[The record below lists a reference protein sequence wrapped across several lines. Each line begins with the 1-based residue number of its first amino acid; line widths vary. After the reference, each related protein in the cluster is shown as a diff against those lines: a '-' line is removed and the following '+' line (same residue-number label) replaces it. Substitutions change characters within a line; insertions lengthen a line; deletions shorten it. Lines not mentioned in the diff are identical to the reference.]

1 MTSKPRASKPR
12 TPTSHTSV
20 PRTLTA
26 RLAPLLPTRL
36 VAATARAVYPR
47 FEPELARLGDLL
59 PPGCGTAVD
68 VGGWYGPWTH
78 RLWRHAREVVTVE
91 PVPHLARLLASAAPA
106 HGRVIPAAASD
117 RPGTARLWLPPD
129 DEGDRG
135 VSSLVRRDI
144 HARAV
149 HVPCVTLDGL
159 NLRDVGFI
167 KIDVDGNE
175 LAVLHGATGLLT
187 RDRPALFVELE
198 SRIQPIAPVVTY
210 LSLLGY
216 EGWVLPDTDWVRLAT
231 FPLEEH
237 QARTSY
243 VVSQGLLRRVLPFA
257 RGPRYVNSVL
267 FLPDGRAPGVSAVR
281 DDGSHAR
288 SETPRPPLQPP
299 RLPAGPAAPHGGPQP
314 GPGRERPS

>member
-1 MTSKPRASKPR
+1 MTSK
-12 TPTSHTSV
+12 HT

-59 PPGCGTAVD
+59 PPDCGTAVD

-78 RLWRHAREVVTVE
+78 RLWRHARQVVTVE
-91 PVPHLARLLASAAPA
+91 PVPHLARLLAAAAPA
-106 HGRVIPAAASD
+106 HARVIPAAASD

-159 NLRDVGFI
+159 GLKDVGFI
-167 KIDVDGNE
+167 KIDVDGSE

-187 RDRPALFVELE
+187 RDHPALFVELE

-216 EGWVLPDTDWVRLAT
+216 EGWVLPDTTWTRLSA

-267 FLPDGRAPGVSAVR
+267 FLPDGGSPGGRSPDVSAVR

-288 SETPRPPLQPP
+288 RETPRDPLQPP
-299 RLPAGPAAPHGGPQP
+299 RLPTRPAAPYGGPQP
-314 GPGRERPS
+314 GPGRGRPS

>member
-1 MTSKPRASKPR
+1 M
-12 TPTSHTSV
+12 
-20 PRTLTA
+20 
-26 RLAPLLPTRL
+26 
-36 VAATARAVYPR
+36 
-47 FEPELARLGDLL
+47 
-59 PPGCGTAVD
+59 
-68 VGGWYGPWTH
+68 
-78 RLWRHAREVVTVE
+78 
-91 PVPHLARLLASAAPA
+91 
-106 HGRVIPAAASD
+106 
-117 RPGTARLWLPPD
+117 
-129 DEGDRG
+129 
-135 VSSLVRRDI
+135 SSLVRRDI

-149 HVPCVTLDGL
+149 HVRCVTLDGL
-159 NLRDVGFI
+159 GLREVGFI
-167 KIDVDGNE
+167 KVDVDGSE

-198 SRIQPIAPVVTY
+198 SCIQPIAPVVTY

-216 EGWVLPDTDWVRLAT
+216 EGWLLPDRSGDWVRLSA

-267 FLPDGRAPGVSAVR
+267 FLADGRTPGVRPDARPDVRPDVSAVR

-288 SETPRPPLQPP
+288 REPPSPPLQPP
-299 RLPAGPAAPHGGPQP
+299 RLPTRPAAPHGGPQP

>member
-1 MTSKPRASKPR
+1 MTPAPRI
-12 TPTSHTSV
+12 PT

-59 PPGCGTAVD
+59 PPDCGTAVD
-68 VGGWYGPWTH
+68 VGGWYGPWTY
-78 RLWRHAREVVTVE
+78 RLWRHARRVVTVE

-106 HGRVIPAAASD
+106 NASVVPAAASD

-149 HVPCVTLDGL
+149 HVPCVTLDALGL
-159 NLRDVGFI
+159 KDVDFI

-216 EGWVLPDTDWVRLAT
+216 EGWVLPETTWVRLSD

-267 FLPDGRAPGVSAVR
+267 FLPDGRRPGAGPVR

-288 SETPRPPLQPP
+288 SETPRDPVQPP
-299 RLPAGPAAPHGGPQP
+299 RLPTRPAAPHGGPQP
-314 GPGRERPS
+314 GPGRGRPS